1 MSICLYQMYY
11 YDLLGK
17 KLTEVTFCYSRKET
31 KVRFHQSSV
40 MSAAP
45 NVLGSNTHQK
55 AVGQLP
61 TDWLVYE
68 EMTRAHR

>member
-11 YDLLGK
+11 LLGK
-17 KLTEVTFCYSRKET
+17 KVIDVTFCYSRKET